1 MVPRRRATTEELSD
15 TRGAYLRGTALR
27 VRTPGPARRLR
38 RRRTG
43 LPRTSAQGYA
53 ARTPGAPCQRGRY
66 PPRVTSPQRA
76 PGGFPVVGIVG
87 GGQLARMCAGPAAEL
102 AITLSVLAESP
113 DAAAAQVIPS

>member
-15 TRGAYLRGTALR
+15 TRGAYLRVAALR
-27 VRTPGPARRLR
+27 VRTPG
-38 RRRTG
+38 
-43 LPRTSAQGYA
+43 
-53 ARTPGAPCQRGRY
+53 APCQPGRY
-66 PPRVTSPQRA
+66 PRRVTSPQRA

-113 DAAAAQVIPS
+113 DAAAAQVVPSSPVGDHA